1 MQVAQDFKDHR
12 AIYFPHNL
20 DFRGR
25 AYPMHPHL
33 NHMGPDICRG
43 LLQFADA
50 RPLGEDGLA
59 WLYVQVRVVSAY
71 MTS

>member
-1 MQVAQDFKDHR
+1 MMVDEP
-12 AIYFPHNL
+12 AIYFPHSM

-33 NHMGPDICRG
+33 NHLGDDVSRG

-50 RPLGEDGLA
+50 KPLGPNGLL
-59 WLYVQVRVVSAY
+59 WLKVSVSVGQGSLPALPRLR
-71 MTS
+71 